1 MKKLMMKEKIIG
13 KSRELFLKL
22 GFKSITMD
30 DIAQEMC
37 CSKKTLYKFFANKE
51 ILVEKTI
58 EDVQNEIHVN
68 ISRILTN
75 TENAIAGNF
84 EISAYFQDMFKSSE
98 TSPVHQL
105 KKHYPEIYAK
115 VHERQ
120 VSESKVWFVKNIQ
133 NGIDQGFF
141 RPNVE
146 VEDYANFYY
155 ILIFQ
160 INENTVYERDAA
172 ALELKALEYHIRAM
186 ATPKGIIELEKQL
199 AQIHN

>member
-1 MKKLMMKEKIIG
+1 MKKLMMKEKIIS

-58 EDVQNEIHVN
+58 EEVQNEIHIN
-68 ISRILTN
+68 ISRILTT

-84 EISAYFQDMFKSSE
+84 EIAAYFRDMFKSSE
-98 TSPVHQL
+98 TSPVYQL
-105 KKHYPEIYAK
+105 KKHYPEIYTK

-120 VSESKVWFVKNIQ
+120 VNECKIWFVHSIQ
-133 NGIDQGFF
+133 KGIDQGYF
-141 RPNVE
+141 RPDIDTD
-146 VEDYANFYY
+146 DYANFYY
-155 ILIFQ
+155 MLIFQ
-160 INENTVYERDAA
+160 INENTLYERDAA

-186 ATPKGIIELEKQL
+186 ATSKGITELEHQL
-199 AQIHN
+199 AQIHT

>member
-1 MKKLMMKEKIIG
+1 MKSKIIS

-51 ILVEKTI
+51 ILVEETI
-58 EDVQNEIHVN
+58 EDVQNEIHFN
-68 ISRILTN
+68 ISKIFSEN
-75 TENAIAGNF
+75 ENAVAANF
-84 EISAYFQDMFKSSE
+84 ELCAYFREMFKSSE

-105 KKHYPEIYAK
+105 KKHYPEIYQK

-120 VSESKVWFVKNIQ
+120 VNECKVWFIHNIEK
-133 NGIDQGFF
+133 GIEQGFY
-141 RPNVE
+141 RSNIHID
-146 VEDYANFYY
+146 DYANFYY
-155 ILIFQ
+155 MLIFQ
-160 INENTVYERDAA
+160 INENTLYERDAA

-186 ATPKGIIELEKQL
+186 ATPKGITELSDFL
-199 AQIHN
+199 SI

>member
-1 MKKLMMKEKIIG
+1 MKDKIIN

-30 DIAQEMC
+30 DIAHEMC

-51 ILVEKTI
+51 ILVEQTI
-58 EDVQNEIHVN
+58 EEFQNEIHVN
-68 ISRILTN
+68 ISSILKN
-75 TENAIAGNF
+75 SENAIAANF
-84 EISAYFQDMFKSSE
+84 GISAYFRDMFKSSE
-98 TSPVHQL
+98 TSPIHQL

-120 VSESKVWFVKNIQ
+120 VTESKIWFVKNIQ
-133 NGIDQGFF
+133 EGIDEGYF
-141 RPNVE
+141 RNDID

-186 ATPKGIIELEKQL
+186 ATPKGIIELDQHL
-199 AQIHN
+199 AQIHI

>member
-1 MKKLMMKEKIIG
+1 MMKEKIIS

-51 ILVEKTI
+51 VLVEKTI
-58 EDVQNEIHVN
+58 EEVQNEIHYN
-68 ISRILTN
+68 ISKILTEN
-75 TENAIAGNF
+75 ENAIAGNF
-84 EISAYFQDMFKSSE
+84 QVSAYFRDMFKSSE

-105 KKHYPEIYAK
+105 KKHYPEIYHK

-120 VSESKVWFVKNIQ
+120 VNECKVWFVNNIQ
-133 NGIDQGFF
+133 KGIDQGLF
-141 RPNVE
+141 RPE
-146 VEDYANFYY
+146 IDTDDYANFYY
-155 ILIFQ
+155 MLIFH
-160 INENTVYERDAA
+160 INENTIYERDAA
-172 ALELKALEYHIRAM
+172 ILELKALEYHIRAM
-186 ATPKGIIELEKQL
+186 ATPKGITELEHQL

>member
-1 MKKLMMKEKIIG
+1 MMKGKIIN

-30 DIAQEMC
+30 DIAQEMS

-58 EDVQNEIHVN
+58 EHVQDEIHLN
-68 ISRILTN
+68 ISKILTEN
-75 TENAIAGNF
+75 DNAIAGNF
-84 EISAYFQDMFKSSE
+84 KVTAYFRDMFKSSE

-105 KKHYPEIYAK
+105 KKHYPEIYQK

-120 VSESKVWFVKNIQ
+120 VSECKIWFVQNIEK
-133 NGIDQGFF
+133 GIRQGYF
-141 RPNVE
+141 RPE
-146 VEDYANFYY
+146 IETDDYANFYY

-160 INENTVYERDAA
+160 INEETMYEKDAA
-172 ALELKALEYHIRAM
+172 ALEFKALEYHIRAM
-186 ATPKGIIELEKQL
+186 ATPKGITELEHQL
-199 AQIHN
+199 AQINN